1 MALAAKIEKRK
12 KKLKEGK
19 KEGVR
24 VAGKKEKQPQ
34 SNDSLLENIMTF

>member
-1 MALAAKIEKRK
+1 MRRCWRQKSRR

-24 VAGKKEKQPQ
+24 VARKKEKQPQ